1 MRRRIGV
8 LKLLLLSVAVVAI
21 AVAGVLFLRQGG
33 LAPYRV
39 PTGGTRTASVDAKTL
54 AHGEYLA
61 RIGNCVGCHTAR
73 GGAAFAG
80 GRAFTSDYGTI
91 FSTNL
96 TPDARTGIGD
106 WSLAEFSHAM
116 RNGVSRNGVLY
127 PVFPYA
133 QFALLSDADIAAIFA
148 YLRSLPATAAKARDN
163 ELSFPASWRPALIG
177 WRMLY
182 FRVAAPAATR
192 YPRGRYLVDG
202 LGHCAMCHSARG
214 SMESL
219 PAAGYLAGGRIPGS
233 GWYAPPLD
241 GAQLQRYSVQQ
252 LADYLRS
259 GSSIHGA
266 AYGPMAEVIYGGLQA
281 LHEDDA
287 LAISRYLKSIP
298 AHRTHS
304 LFARAQWVSMP
315 ATSSANGAEIY
326 RKHCSDCHGADGAG
340 EQGKYPSLHSAVSM
354 TATDPI
360 DAVRMVLYGGLPPTT
375 RENPQPFSM
384 PPFVY
389 RLSPAEIAAVVN
401 FARRSWGAQPSELT
415 GSNIERMEG
424 IVIE

>member
-1 MRRRIGV
+1 
-8 LKLLLLSVAVVAI
+8 
-21 AVAGVLFLRQGG
+21 
-33 LAPYRV
+33 
-39 PTGGTRTASVDAKTL
+39 
-54 AHGEYLA
+54 
-61 RIGNCVGCHTAR
+61 
-73 GGAAFAG
+73 
-80 GRAFTSDYGTI
+80 
-91 FSTNL
+91 
-96 TPDARTGIGD
+96 
-106 WSLAEFSHAM
+106 AM

-163 ELSFPASWRPALIG
+163 ELSLPASWRPALIG

-281 LHEDDA
+281 LHEVDA
-287 LAISRYLKSIP
+287 LAISRYLKSVP

-304 LFARAQWVSMP
+304 LVARAQWVSMP

-354 TATDPI
+354 TAADPI

-415 GSNIERMEG
+415 ASNIERMEG